1 MSVSSGHSFYSR
13 VNRFKAPLTL
23 VLALGLGLG
32 TAWLIESKTK
42 SKTSL
47 ETRNPASTN
56 EIFHTKS
63 KLFRPDQ
70 KRVAKPNQ
78 LVDIWVSPVRGFPSE
93 DSQEFELKA
102 DVTLSAPLDGDLSY
116 EWVLP
121 AGAEVVQ
128 GELKDEL
135 SGVLPGQTVQLFLTV
150 VGFSSEGMPRN
161 IVLNIGGTQK
171 GVGVGSSA
179 VFSSHPT
186 RADLSIGF
194 RSLKTGKALDGSVL
208 TGSSK
213 IEVED
218 LSESST
224 DHEPSTDD
232 RPEAPKGAHF

>member
-1 MSVSSGHSFYSR
+1 M
-13 VNRFKAPLTL
+13 L
-23 VLALGLGLG
+23 VTALGLGLG
-32 TAWLIESKTK
+32 TAWLIESK
-42 SKTSL
+42 SKIN
-47 ETRNPASTN
+47 TRNPASTN

-63 KLFRPDQ
+63 RLFKPDQ

-93 DSQEFELKA
+93 DSQEFEIKA
-102 DVTLSAPLDGDLSY
+102 EITLSAPLDGDLSY

-121 AGAEVVQ
+121 AGAEVVH

-135 SGVLPGQTVQLFLTV
+135 SGVLPGQTVQLSLTV
-150 VGFSSEGMPRN
+150 TGFSSEGMPRN
-161 IVLNIGGTQK
+161 IILNVGGTQR

-194 RSLKTGKALDGSVL
+194 RSQKTGKALDGSIL
-208 TGSSK
+208 TGSNK

-224 DHEPSTDD
+224 DQDPSADS